1 MPLRN
6 IFILFAAALVWSTSV
21 QAQTKPANGAK
32 PNNGDAKENL
42 LGDFVDDGPGK
53 VTPLARAPGDA
64 LDAAD
69 MTNLLDR
76 RTEAAIKRGLDAL
89 KKSQQSDGQWGR
101 EEDKNREAYTA
112 FAMIAFMMNG
122 HFPNKKPPYGDTM
135 TKAVNALLR
144 AGKGEFPGYM
154 ANNMYAHGL
163 CTVALSEVWGH
174 TEKDDA
180 VREGLKAAVKVIL
193 GAQNSGGGW
202 RYNPVPAGHDV
213 SVTAMQVVALA
224 SARQAGIFVPD
235 DTVNRGVRYLTL
247 AHQTADGGFAY
258 MPGPGKSGFP
268 RTAAAC
274 TSMMMLG
281 WHDAPEVK
289 AGLQYLRKEAAGALK
304 ETFAWSYAMYYMTI
318 AMNLSGPDNF
328 KWWYPQVRDVLLAK
342 QTADGFFGQRS
353 EYDTAVA
360 LVVLSMPY
368 GFVPT
373 YQR

>member
-1 MPLRN
+1 MPTRDTFL
-6 IFILFAAALVWSTSV
+6 LLAAALAWAGIGLS
-21 QAQTKPANGAK
+21 QTKAADGPTR
-32 PNNGDAKENL
+32 ENL
-42 LGDFVDDGPGK
+42 QSDFVDEGPGPLA
-53 VTPLARAPGDA
+53 PLARPPGDA

-89 KKSQQSDGQWGR
+89 KKSQERDGHWGR
-101 EEDKNREAYTA
+101 TDDKNREAYTA

-122 HFPNKKPPYGDTM
+122 HFPNKKPPYGETM
-135 TKAVNALLR
+135 TKAVDALLQ
-144 AGKGEFPGYM
+144 AGNREYPGYM
-154 ANNMYAHGL
+154 GDNMYAHGL

-180 VREGLKAAVKVIL
+180 VREALKAAVKVIL

-213 SVTAMQVVALA
+213 SVSAMQVVALA

-235 DTVNRGVRYLTL
+235 DTINRGVRYLTL
-247 AHQTADGGFAY
+247 AHQTADGGFSY
-258 MPGPGKSGFP
+258 MPGPGLSGFP

-281 WHDAPEVK
+281 RHDAPEVK
-289 AGLQYLRKEAAGALK
+289 AGLAYLRKEAASALK
-304 ETFAWSYAMYYMTI
+304 GANNWPYAMYYMVI
-318 AMNLSGPDNF
+318 AMNLSGPDNL
-328 KWWYPQVRDVLLAK
+328 KWWYPQVRDVLLAR
-342 QTADGFFGQRS
+342 QNPEGGFGKRS
-353 EYDTAVA
+353 AYDTATAVI
-360 LVVLSMPY
+360 VLSMPY

>member
-1 MPLRN
+1 MPTRN
-6 IFILFAAALVWSTSV
+6 ISLLLAVVLAWTAPAR
-21 QAQTKPANGAK
+21 AQTKSNSNTTG
-32 PNNGDAKENL
+32 ENIQ
-42 LGDFVDDGPGK
+42 GDFKDEGPGN
-53 VTPLARAPGDA
+53 VIPLARTPGDV

-89 KKSQQSDGQWGR
+89 KTMQRPDGHWGP
-101 EEDKNREAYTA
+101 EDDRNREAYTA

-122 HFPNKKPPYGDTM
+122 HFPNKKPPYGETM

-144 AGKGEFPGYM
+144 TGKAEYPGYM
-154 ANNMYAHGL
+154 GGNMYAHGL

-174 TEKDDA
+174 AEKDDA
-180 VREGLKAAVKVIL
+180 VRDALKAAVKVIL

-235 DTVNRGVRYLTL
+235 DTVSRGVRYLAL

-258 MPGPGKSGFP
+258 MPGAGKSGFP

-281 WHDAPEVK
+281 RHDAPEVK
-289 AGLQYLRKEAAGALK
+289 AGLEYLRKEAEGALK
-304 ETFAWSYAMYYMTI
+304 GSVSWSYGMYYMTI
-318 AMNLSGPDNF
+318 AMNLSGPDDL

-342 QTADGFFGQRS
+342 QTARGSFGGD
-353 EYDTAVA
+353 YDTAIA

>member
-1 MPLRN
+1 MLTRAT
-6 IFILFAAALVWSTSV
+6 FLLLAALIWATIGL
-21 QAQTKPANGAK
+21 AQTKSDNGTTR
-32 PNNGDAKENL
+32 ENL
-42 LGDFVDDGPGK
+42 QGDLVDEGPGK
-53 VTPLARAPGDA
+53 LTPLARAPGDA
-64 LDAAD
+64 SDAAD

-89 KKSQQSDGQWGR
+89 KKTQRSDGHWGR

-122 HFPNKKPPYGDTM
+122 HFPNEKPPYGETM

-144 AGKGEFPGYM
+144 AGKKQFRGYM
-154 ANNMYAHGL
+154 GENMYAHGL

-202 RYNPVPAGHDV
+202 RYNPIPAGHDV

-247 AHQTADGGFAY
+247 AHQSSDGGFAY
-258 MPGPGKSGFP
+258 MPGPGLSGFP

-281 WHDAPEVK
+281 RHNAPEVK
-289 AGLQYLRKEAAGALK
+289 AGLEYLRKEAATALK
-304 ETFAWSYAMYYMTI
+304 SLKLMNMGEHWSYGMYYMTI
-318 AMNLSGPDNF
+318 AMNLSGPDNL
-328 KWWYPQVRDVLLAK
+328 KWWYPQVRDVLLPLQK
-342 QTADGFFGQRS
+342 ADGTFGTRY
-353 EYDTAVA
+353 EHDTPIA
-360 LVVLSMPY
+360 LIVLSMPY